1 MKRVLLA
8 CVLASGILALPMSTP
23 RAAEPAKVD
32 QGDPEE
38 NRGARLAA
46 MEFLTD
52 VDDGRVEDSWDYA
65 SEMMHGILTRAE
77 WEKGVDDARA
87 SVGELQKRDLM
98 GAVFS
103 KQLQSMPVGHYYTV
117 FYVSHFEAG
126 WYQEKVV
133 LSHNGG
139 DWKLEGYWIVP
150 SDDKGQP
157 KKNQ

>member
-8 CVLASGILALPMSTP
+8 CVLVSGMFALPVSTP
-23 RAAEPAKVD
+23 HAAEAANVD
-32 QGDPEE
+32 RGDPEE

-52 VDDGRVEDSWDYA
+52 VDEGRVGDSWDYA

-87 SVGELQKRDLM
+87 SVGDLQQRNLL
-98 GAVFS
+98 GAFFS
-103 KQLQSMPVGHYYTV
+103 DKLQSMPAGHYYTV
-117 FYVSHFEAG
+117 FYVSRFDVG

-139 DWKLEGYWIVP
+139 AWKLEGYWITP
-150 SDDKGQP
+150 FDEKGDP
-157 KKNQ
+157 KKS

>member
-8 CVLASGILALPMSTP
+8 CALASGMLALPVSTP
-23 RAAEPAKVD
+23 RAADAAKVE

-46 MEFLTD
+46 MEFLSD
-52 VDDGRVEDSWDYA
+52 VDEGNVGDSWEYA

-77 WEKGVDDARA
+77 WEKGVDDAR
-87 SVGELQKRDLM
+87 SSIGELQKRELI
-98 GAVFS
+98 GAAFS
-103 KQLQSMPVGHYYTV
+103 ERLQSMPVGHYYTV
-117 FYVSHFEAG
+117 YYASRFEAG

-139 DWKLEGYWIVP
+139 EWKLEGYWITP
-150 SDDKGQP
+150 SDEKGNP
-157 KKNQ
+157 KKS